1 MKIIDLSFNVEP
13 NLSEPMSI
21 KIKTRPHILLIII
34 VPDK

>member
-21 KIKTRPHILLIII
+21 KKQDHIQGALNLEE
-34 VPDK
+34 K